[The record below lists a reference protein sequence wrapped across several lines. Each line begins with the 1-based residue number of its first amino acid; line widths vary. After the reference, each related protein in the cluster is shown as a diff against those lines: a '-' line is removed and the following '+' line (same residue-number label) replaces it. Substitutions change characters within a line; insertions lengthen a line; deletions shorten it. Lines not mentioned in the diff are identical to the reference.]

1 MDLIWQK
8 FTEWLKE
15 LLVSGIMDNVNG
27 LFDNVNSRVAGIA
40 GQVGATPQGWN
51 SGVYGMIRTLSDNVI
66 LPIAGVVLAFVMTLE
81 LIQLITEKNNMH
93 DVDTWMFFKWIFK
106 TACAVLIVTNTW
118 NIVMGVFEAAQS
130 VVNSASGIIISDTS
144 LTFNEH
150 NTSKNYVIRAEH
162 FSDGIDAAE
171 EVLPGIKNDLLL
183 GKYKPRETDV
193 AAIAKAA
200 PEERREKAEQLRVIP
215 EKKPKADK
223 ESARSGTKRRQEV
236 YATIGKS
243 YEDMKD
249 SKRVTEDSALVSL
262 RYTARN
268 MVETCDVLFTNFPGL
283 LEKPDYKDQ
292 VIEIMQEPKQYI
304 LKLEGE
310 TDNEQHE
317 NTLQADGGQQ
327 PGFGDSR
334 CVPAQAE
341 HRACGK
347 DRGRV
352 Q

>member
-1 MDLIWQK
+1 MNLNALKVDPEFQGKIPPLTFEELNQLEANILRDGRIINPIIVWEGLIVDGHNRFIIAK
-8 FTEWLKE
+8 KHPEIPYTVHETEFANRYEAIIWICKNQLGRRN
-15 LLVSGIMDNVNG
+15 L
-27 LFDNVNSRVAGIA
+27 
-40 GQVGATPQGWN
+40 TPQQKKYLIGQR
-51 SGVYGMIRTLSDNVI
+51 YKAEKQIRGGDRKSEQAKSSSQNGNLISPLKTCDR
-66 LPIAGVVLAFVMTLE
+66 IAEET
-81 LIQLITEKNNMH
+81 
-93 DVDTWMFFKWIFK
+93 
-106 TACAVLIVTNTW
+106 
-118 NIVMGVFEAAQS
+118 
-130 VVNSASGIIISDTS
+130 
-144 LTFNEH
+144 

-223 ESARSGTKRRQEV
+223 ESARSGTKRQQEV

-249 SKRVTEDSALVSL
+249 YKRVTEDSALVSL

-310 TDNEQHE
+310 PDNEQH
-317 NTLQADGGQQ
+317 
-327 PGFGDSR
+327 
-334 CVPAQAE
+334 
-341 HRACGK
+341 
-347 DRGRV
+347 
-352 Q
+352 

>member
-1 MDLIWQK
+1 MNPVLTIDPEFEAKCPPLTEDELSQLEENILEEGLVLMPLIVWNDTIVDGHNRYRIAQAHPGIEFRTHEKQFSNRYEALSWICKNQLGRRNLTPQQK
-8 FTEWLKE
+8 KYLIGERYDAEKKAHGGDRK
-15 LLVSGIMDNVNG
+15 S
-27 LFDNVNSRVAGIA
+27 
-40 GQVGATPQGWN
+40 GQVKSTVQNEPLISSHMTRAQIAEDTKT
-51 SGVYGMIRTLSDNVI
+51 SESYVMRADLYAKGVN
-66 LPIAGVVLAFVMTLE
+66 
-81 LIQLITEKNNMH
+81 
-93 DVDTWMFFKWIFK
+93 
-106 TACAVLIVTNTW
+106 
-118 NIVMGVFEAAQS
+118 
-130 VVNSASGIIISDTS
+130 
-144 LTFNEH
+144 
-150 NTSKNYVIRAEH
+150 
-162 FSDGIDAAE
+162 AAE

-193 AAIAKAA
+193 AAVARAS

-223 ESARSGTKRRQEV
+223 ETARSGTKRRQEV
-236 YATIGKS
+236 YATIDKS

-310 TDNEQHE
+310 TDNEQH
-317 NTLQADGGQQ
+317 
-327 PGFGDSR
+327 
-334 CVPAQAE
+334 
-341 HRACGK
+341 
-347 DRGRV
+347 
-352 Q
+352 

>member
-1 MDLIWQK
+1 MKTYLIGERYDAEK
-8 FTEWLKE
+8 MIHGGDRRSEDAKSSDKSCHLKNE
-15 LLVSGIMDNVNG
+15 SRARKRIAEESGISEGSVQNAFNYAKGVN
-27 LFDNVNSRVAGIA
+27 
-40 GQVGATPQGWN
+40 
-51 SGVYGMIRTLSDNVI
+51 
-66 LPIAGVVLAFVMTLE
+66 
-81 LIQLITEKNNMH
+81 
-93 DVDTWMFFKWIFK
+93 
-106 TACAVLIVTNTW
+106 
-118 NIVMGVFEAAQS
+118 
-130 VVNSASGIIISDTS
+130 
-144 LTFNEH
+144 
-150 NTSKNYVIRAEH
+150 
-162 FSDGIDAAE
+162 AAE
-171 EVLPGIKNDLLL
+171 EVLPGIKNDLLS
-183 GKYKPRETDV
+183 GKYKPKETDV
-193 AAIAKAA
+193 AAVARAS

-223 ESARSGTKRRQEV
+223 ESARSGTKRQQEV
-236 YATIGKS
+236 YATIDKS

>member
-1 MDLIWQK
+1 MTKTYNTPKRSHIVKTRLDDEEHADFLRRLEIYDMNQSEFIREAISGATIK
-8 FTEWLKE
+8 PTIVAT
-15 LLVSGIMDNVNG
+15 LVSDDLLAAIGKLTAEYGRIGNN
-27 LFDNVNSRVAGIA
+27 LNQIA
-40 GQVGATPQGWN
+40 RHLNEWHSPYPVMANLPESSGQN
-51 SGVYGMIRTLSDNVI
+51 DH
-66 LPIAGVVLAFVMTLE
+66 
-81 LIQLITEKNNMH
+81 LI
-93 DVDTWMFFKWIFK
+93 
-106 TACAVLIVTNTW
+106 
-118 NIVMGVFEAAQS
+118 AAQKTRERI
-130 VVNSASGIIISDTS
+130 ASETGTS
-144 LTFNEH
+144 E
-150 NTSKNYVIRAEH
+150 SYVKRA
-162 FSDGIDAAE
+162 DQYAKGVDAAE

-183 GKYKPRETDV
+183 GKFKPRETDV
-193 AAIAKAA
+193 AAVARAS

-236 YATIGKS
+236 YATIDKS

-310 TDNEQHE
+310 TDNEQHSD
-317 NTLQADGGQQ
+317 TLQADGGQQ

>member
-1 MDLIWQK
+1 MKRRNAAL
-8 FTEWLKE
+8 
-15 LLVSGIMDNVNG
+15 
-27 LFDNVNSRVAGIA
+27 NSTTPISWICKNQLGRRNL
-40 GQVGATPQGWN
+40 TPQQKKYLIGQRYDAEKKTHGGDRKSN
-51 SGVYGMIRTLSDNVI
+51 LPESSGQNDH
-66 LPIAGVVLAFVMTLE
+66 
-81 LIQLITEKNNMH
+81 LI
-93 DVDTWMFFKWIFK
+93 
-106 TACAVLIVTNTW
+106 
-118 NIVMGVFEAAQS
+118 AAQKTRERI
-130 VVNSASGIIISDTS
+130 ASETGTS
-144 LTFNEH
+144 E
-150 NTSKNYVIRAEH
+150 SYVKRA
-162 FSDGIDAAE
+162 DQYAKGVDAAE

-183 GKYKPRETDV
+183 GKFKPRETDV
-193 AAIAKAA
+193 AAVARAS

-236 YATIGKS
+236 YATIDKS

-310 TDNEQHE
+310 TDNEQH
-317 NTLQADGGQQ
+317 
-327 PGFGDSR
+327 
-334 CVPAQAE
+334 
-341 HRACGK
+341 
-347 DRGRV
+347 
-352 Q
+352 

>member
-1 MDLIWQK
+1 MNDKNFIEELRQKREEYGVTQTRLAVACGISREYYNRIEKGKQPLNDELREVIEKQIERFNPQEPLFLLIDYFRVRFPTTDALAITKTSESYVMRADLYAK
-8 FTEWLKE
+8 
-15 LLVSGIMDNVNG
+15 GVN
-27 LFDNVNSRVAGIA
+27 
-40 GQVGATPQGWN
+40 
-51 SGVYGMIRTLSDNVI
+51 
-66 LPIAGVVLAFVMTLE
+66 
-81 LIQLITEKNNMH
+81 
-93 DVDTWMFFKWIFK
+93 
-106 TACAVLIVTNTW
+106 
-118 NIVMGVFEAAQS
+118 
-130 VVNSASGIIISDTS
+130 
-144 LTFNEH
+144 
-150 NTSKNYVIRAEH
+150 
-162 FSDGIDAAE
+162 AAE

-183 GKYKPRETDV
+183 GKFKPRETDV
-193 AAIAKAA
+193 AAVARAS

-223 ESARSGTKRRQEV
+223 ESARSGTKHRQEAYV
-236 YATIGKS
+236 TIGKS

-317 NTLQADGGQQ
+317 DTLQADGGQQ

-334 CVPAQAE
+334 CIPAQAE